1 MDTPIRWRDF
11 TRAWIS
17 ASTTEKIDR
26 RPTTVDRRSKT
37 LRTERILKD
46 KISWVKALV
55 FGASLIPILRL
66 IWGAY
71 TDELGAN
78 PIEFVTHSTGIS
90 TLVFLLITLAIT
102 PLRKITGLNELIKL
116 RRMLGLFAFFYAC
129 LHLTT
134 YLALDQFFDG
144 AAILADIV
152 KRPYI
157 TAGFCGF
164 LLMVPLAAT
173 STRRMIV
180 RLGHRW
186 QLLHRL
192 VYVSAAAG
200 VIHFLWLVKADLREP
215 LIYASVLAL
224 LLGYRLFR
232 RFNWKWGRNA
242 SRPGLLRRVRGES

>member
-1 MDTPIRWRDF
+1 V
-11 TRAWIS
+11 
-17 ASTTEKIDR
+17 
-26 RPTTVDRRSKT
+26 TVRSKM
-37 LRTERILKD
+37 RRIERILKER
-46 KISWVKALV
+46 ISWVKALV
-55 FGASLIPILRL
+55 FGAALIPIVRL
-66 IWGAY
+66 AWGAY

-78 PIEFVTHSTGIS
+78 PIEFVTQSTGIS
-90 TLVFLLITLAIT
+90 TLVFLLVTLAVT
-102 PLRKITGLNELIKL
+102 PLRKMTGLNELIKL

-173 STRRMIV
+173 STRRMIA
-180 RLGHRW
+180 RMGHRW

-215 LIYASVLAL
+215 IIYASVLAL
-224 LLGYRLFR
+224 LLGYRLFL
-232 RFNWKWGRNA
+232 RFNWKWRQNVSWPA
-242 SRPGLLRRVRGES
+242 MLQKRVRGEG

>member
-1 MDTPIRWRDF
+1 MRRIKG
-11 TRAWIS
+11 IL
-17 ASTTEKIDR
+17 TEKMR
-26 RPTTVDRRSKT
+26 
-37 LRTERILKD
+37 
-46 KISWVKALV
+46 WVKAVV
-55 FGASLIPILRL
+55 FGAALIPIMRL
-66 IWGAY
+66 AWGAY

-78 PIEFVTHSTGIS
+78 PIEFITHSTGIS
-90 TLVFLLITLAIT
+90 TLVLLLVTLAIT
-102 PLRKITGLNELIKL
+102 PLRRITGLNELIKL

-134 YLALDQFFDG
+134 YAVLDQFFDG
-144 AAILADIV
+144 TAILADIV

-173 STRRMIV
+173 STRRMIA

-215 LIYASVLAL
+215 IIYASVLAL
-224 LLGYRLFR
+224 LLGYRLFVR
-232 RFNWKWGRNA
+232 LHWKWLQNA
-242 SRPGLLRRVRGES
+242 SWPTLLRKKLRAEG

>member
-1 MDTPIRWRDF
+1 MP
-11 TRAWIS
+11 S
-17 ASTTEKIDR
+17 
-26 RPTTVDRRSKT
+26 
-37 LRTERILKD
+37 
-46 KISWVKALV
+46 VKALL
-55 FGASLIPILRL
+55 FGVSLAPLARL
-66 IWGAY
+66 VWRAY

-78 PIEFVTHSTGIS
+78 PIEFITHSTGIW
-90 TLVFLLITLAIT
+90 TLVFLLTTLSVT

-134 YLALDQFFDG
+134 YVVLDQFFDG
-144 AAILADIV
+144 AAILGDIV

-173 STRRMIV
+173 STRRMIA
-180 RLGHRW
+180 RMGNRW

-215 LIYASVLAL
+215 IIYASVLAL
-224 LLGYRLFR
+224 LLGYRLFV
-232 RFNWKWGRNA
+232 RFNWKWGQNA
-242 SRPGLLRRVRGES
+242 SWPAMLRKRVRGESSPLISHPPPKSMLP